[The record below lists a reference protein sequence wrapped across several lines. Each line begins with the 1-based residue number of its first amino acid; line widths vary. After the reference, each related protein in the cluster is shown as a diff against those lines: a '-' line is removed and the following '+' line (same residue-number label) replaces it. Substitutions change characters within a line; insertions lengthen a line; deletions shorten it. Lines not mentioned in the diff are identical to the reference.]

1 MLEFVNNELL
11 LSMLEYLKGAL
22 AKNLILFLLKQL
34 GVYLNIFLL
43 IYFSIFPPFASCQVE
58 GYRDCHL
65 GLSLL
70 CLQGQL
76 TFLLGTHI

>member
-22 AKNLILFLLKQL
+22 AKNLILSLLKQL

-43 IYFSIFPPFASCQVE
+43 IYFSIFPPIC
-58 GYRDCHL
+58 
-65 GLSLL
+65 LL
-70 CLQGQL
+70 PGRRL
-76 TFLLGTHI
+76 